1 MESYVSIRN
10 LDFLLFEVLDVKS
23 IKKFA
28 YYADY
33 DEDLIRMT
41 LAAAKEFA
49 DKELFPFA
57 DEMDKKKAVMQNGIP
72 HVHPQLKNI
81 IQGLADSGW
90 IASHSSHDWGGS
102 QMPLMVLNSASLIF
116 FAANIN
122 SNYAFLTQ
130 GASNL
135 IYKFGSEVLKNTYI
149 PKMYNGTWQGT
160 MALTEPQAGS
170 SLSDITTSAVPT
182 YQEGVYK
189 ILGQKIYISGGDH
202 DATKNVVHLLLA
214 RIKGAPLGVKGISL
228 FVVPK
233 YLPDSHKT
241 NHVTTAGIY
250 GKMGQKGYVAA
261 HLMFGEQGDCLGYL
275 VGEPHK
281 GLSYM
286 FQMMNEARIGTGIAA
301 AGLASAAYYSS
312 LKFAHERPQGRH
324 PQSKNPADPQI
335 AIIEHADIKRLLF
348 YQKSI
353 VEGSIALLTLCSYYA
368 DIASVSDGEE
378 KRKAHLLL
386 ELLTP
391 LAKTYPS
398 EMGNFST
405 SAAMQILG
413 GAGYCD
419 DYPIERL
426 YRDIRINAIYEGTTA
441 IHGLDILG
449 RKIVIEDSAA
459 LFYFKDEVVKTIG
472 EAAKINAL
480 KPFAQDLVDEL
491 TEMIKTIDYLMRLGK
506 VEGATVMLS
515 NATLFLEYFGIVTI
529 GWMWLKQAIVAEIKL
544 SENAVSENDK
554 IFYESKLATNAYYF
568 AYELPKSFALR
579 KALIEKSHF
588 LTLQD
593 KKVFV

>member
-1 MESYVSIRN
+1 MESYVSVRN

-149 PKMYNGTWQGT
+149 PKLYNGTWQGT

-386 ELLTP
+386 EGLRWQ
-391 LAKTYPS
+391 AS
-398 EMGNFST
+398 IR
-405 SAAMQILG
+405 SA
-413 GAGYCD
+413 
-419 DYPIERL
+419 
-426 YRDIRINAIYEGTTA
+426 
-441 IHGLDILG
+441 
-449 RKIVIEDSAA
+449 
-459 LFYFKDEVVKTIG
+459 
-472 EAAKINAL
+472 
-480 KPFAQDLVDEL
+480 
-491 TEMIKTIDYLMRLGK
+491 
-506 VEGATVMLS
+506 
-515 NATLFLEYFGIVTI
+515 
-529 GWMWLKQAIVAEIKL
+529 
-544 SENAVSENDK
+544 
-554 IFYESKLATNAYYF
+554 
-568 AYELPKSFALR
+568 
-579 KALIEKSHF
+579 
-588 LTLQD
+588 
-593 KKVFV
+593 

>member
-1 MESYVSIRN
+1 MCKINQCMESYVSIRN
-10 LDFLLFEVLDVKS
+10 LDFLLFEVFDAERVN
-23 IKKFA
+23 KFA

-33 DEDLIRMT
+33 DKDLMRMT

-57 DEMDKKKAVMQNGIP
+57 DVMDKKKAIMQNGIP
-72 HVHPQLKNI
+72 HVHPQLENI
-81 IQGLADSGW
+81 IHGLADAGW
-90 IASHSSHDWGGS
+90 IAAHSSHEWGGA
-102 QMPLMVLNSASLIF
+102 QMPLMVLNCASLIF
-116 FAANIN
+116 FSANIN
-122 SNYAFLTQ
+122 ANYAFLTQ

-135 IYKFGSEVLKNTYI
+135 IYQFGSDSLKKTYI
-149 PKMYNGTWQGT
+149 PKMYAGTWQGT

-170 SLSDITTSAVPT
+170 SLSDITTSAEPT
-182 YQEGVYK
+182 PEEGIYK
-189 ILGQKIYISGGDH
+189 IVGQKIYISGGDH
-202 DATKNVVHLLLA
+202 DATENVIHLLLG

-233 YLPDSHKT
+233 FLPQSHKS
-241 NHVTTAGIY
+241 NNVTTAGIY

-261 HLMFGEQGDCLGYL
+261 HLMYGEQGDCLGFL
-275 VGEPHK
+275 VGEPNK
-281 GLSYM
+281 GLAYM

-312 LKFAHERPQGRH
+312 LKFANERPQGRH
-324 PQSKNPADPQI
+324 PQSKNPAEPQI
-335 AIIEHADIKRLLF
+335 SIIEHADIKRLLF

-368 DIASVSDGEE
+368 DIATVSKGEE
-378 KRKAHLLL
+378 KKKAHLLL

-391 LAKTYPS
+391 IAKTYPS

-449 RKIVIEDSAA
+449 RKIVLEDSAA
-459 LFYFKDEVVKTIG
+459 LFHFKDEVVATIG
-472 EAAKINAL
+472 DAAKLAML

-491 TEMIKTIDYLMRLGK
+491 TELIKTVDFLMRVGK
-506 VEGATVMLS
+506 SEGATVMLS
-515 NATLFLEYFGIVTI
+515 NASLFLEYFGIVTI
-529 GWMWLKQAIVAEIKL
+529 GWVWLKQAVVAERKL
-544 SENAVSENDK
+544 TQVPVSENDK

-568 AYELPKSFALR
+568 AYELLFR
-579 KALIEKSHF
+579 K
-588 LTLQD
+588 
-593 KKVFV
+593 KK